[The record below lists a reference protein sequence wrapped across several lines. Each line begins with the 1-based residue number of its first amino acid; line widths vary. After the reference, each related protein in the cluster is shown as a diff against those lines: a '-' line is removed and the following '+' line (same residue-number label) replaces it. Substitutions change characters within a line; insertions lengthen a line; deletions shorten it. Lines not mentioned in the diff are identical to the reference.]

1 MRIKPKTITKDQN
14 YKRKLR
20 TQIEHLQTKIQVFY
34 LNIEFDGNIQK
45 ISDFTGLARNTIYK
59 ILDDEEF
66 IEDLMEMFINQQ

>member
-1 MRIKPKTITKDQN
+1 MRVKPKSISNDKN

-59 ILDDEEF
+59 ILEDEEF
-66 IEDLMEMFINQQ
+66 IEDVMEMFIDNN